1 MNRKNTLVALF
12 ALAAS
17 ALAMVPAGNAAG
29 YLDDLEFRTGETEI
43 VNDGDKPTLSGAFL
57 SAQVAAAN
65 NDEAAAVA
73 SYREAIKLDPKNGQL
88 KQSLFVALTAN
99 GQIEEAVELLPQI
112 PEEDANPAV
121 NGVVSAADAMKRKSW
136 NRVLQNIDKL
146 EGSDLDNL
154 LANLVGSWAL
164 VGSGKMDAALKRT
177 SEIAG
182 PEWTQVLRDYHV
194 GLMLASAG
202 KDAEAIPYLEK
213 AVANRA
219 VAAALTV
226 TYMRAV
232 EALARSQ
239 ARTGE
244 KDKALK
250 TIKSGLE
257 LISDHQPLIALQNE
271 ISGDA
276 TIQPLIK
283 TPQQGAAEIFFNV
296 GSAISRQGSLPF
308 AQSHLQLAHYLDGE
322 SVPILY
328 ALGNVFQGQ
337 EKFTRANTYYTE
349 IPESSPFYRNAQLE
363 LALNYNQLKDVD
375 EAEKLINGVIERNP
389 DDFTAVTML
398 GGMYAQ
404 YDRFADA
411 AKLYDRAIARIVNP
425 TKDDWNLFYRR
436 GIAFERTKQ
445 WDKAEVD
452 FKKALELSP
461 DEPDVLNYLG
471 YSWVDMGINLDEGLA
486 MIRKAVELR
495 PNAGFII
502 DSLGWAYY
510 RLGKYEDAV
519 VQLERA
525 LQLMPT
531 DPVVNDHL
539 GDAYWQVGRRLE
551 ATFQWKHALSD
562 KPSDVDRE
570 KIEQKLQSGLT
581 N

>member
-1 MNRKNTLVALF
+1 MYRKNTLVALF

-17 ALAMVPAGNAAG
+17 AMAMVPAGNAAG
-29 YLDDLEFRTGETEI
+29 YLDDLEFRTGETRI

-57 SAQVAAAN
+57 SAQAAAAN
-65 NDEAAAVA
+65 NDEAAAVE
-73 SYREAIKLDPKNGQL
+73 SYREAITLDPQNGQL

-99 GQIEEAVELLPQI
+99 GQIEEAVALLPQI

-146 EGSDLDNL
+146 DGSDLDNL
-154 LANLVGSWAL
+154 LANLVGAWAR
-164 VGSGKMDAALKRT
+164 VGSGKIDAALERT
-177 SEIAG
+177 GGIAG
-182 PEWTQVLRDYHV
+182 PEWTEVLRDYHV

-202 KDAEAIPYLEK
+202 KDADAIPYLEK

-239 ARTGE
+239 ARTGA
-244 KDKALK
+244 KDAALE
-250 TIKSGLE
+250 TINSGLE
-257 LISDHQPLIALQNE
+257 LISDHQPLIALQND
-271 ISGDA
+271 ISGGA

-337 EKFTRANTYYTE
+337 EKFTRANSYYTE
-349 IPESSPFYRNAQLE
+349 IPETSPFYRNAQLE

-375 EAEKLINGVIERNP
+375 EAEKLINAVIERNP
-389 DDFTAVTML
+389 DDFTAVSML
-398 GGMYAQ
+398 GGIYAQ

-411 AKLYDRAIARIVNP
+411 AALYDRAIARISNP
-425 TKDDWNLFYRR
+425 SKDDWNLFYRR

-445 WDKAEVD
+445 WEKAEAD

-510 RLGKYEDAV
+510 RLGKYEEAV
-519 VQLERA
+519 EQLERA